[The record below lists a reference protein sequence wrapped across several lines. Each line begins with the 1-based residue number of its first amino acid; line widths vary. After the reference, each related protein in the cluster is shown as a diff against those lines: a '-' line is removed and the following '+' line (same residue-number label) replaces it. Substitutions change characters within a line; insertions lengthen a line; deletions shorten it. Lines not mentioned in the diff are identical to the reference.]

1 MCEHPYTPVA
11 MPLLAIED
19 HTPIDRTFR
28 FGCTLAPQ
36 PGQFME
42 VSLPGIGEAP
52 FSISGVGEDWVD
64 LTIRRVGHLTEKL
77 FALNMGQRAWG
88 RGPYGHGF
96 DLAELT
102 KGDLLV
108 VGGGTGLVPLRPL
121 IEHAYHTPSAAVRTR
136 LILGFRSPDDILF
149 RSDIERWKES
159 MQLTLSVDRASAG
172 WTGETGLV
180 THFIKDLPPFSDTAQ
195 AVVVGPP
202 AMLKFA
208 TLGLL
213 QHGLPETAIT
223 VSMERRMSCGIGKC
237 GHCKIDDTYV
247 CLDGPVMPYTHAA
260 RLLD

>member
-1 MCEHPYTPVA
+1 MHEHPYLPVS

-19 HTPIDRTFR
+19 HTATDRTFR
-28 FGCTLAPQ
+28 FECRLAPQ

-42 VSLPGIGEAP
+42 ISLPGIGEAP

-64 LTIRRVGHLTEKL
+64 LTIRRVGCLTERL
-77 FALNMGQRAWG
+77 FALDVGESAWG

-96 DLAELT
+96 DLPALT
-102 KGDLLV
+102 KGELLI

-121 IEHAYHTPSAAVRTR
+121 IEHAAADPATAARTR
-136 LILGFRSPDDILF
+136 LILGFRSPDDLLF
-149 RSDIERWKES
+149 RDDLARWSDA
-159 MQLTLSVDRASAG
+159 MPVTLTVDKPADG
-172 WTGETGLV
+172 WSGETGLV
-180 THFIKDLPPFSDTAQ
+180 TRFIDEMPAFSDGMQ

-208 TLGLL
+208 TLSLL
-213 QHGLPETAIT
+213 RGGLPETAIT